1 MLNSHFDLAF
11 VSLYAFWLFF
21 LLLVIYL
28 LKEGKREGYPMV
40 SPRSKYIFNE
50 GWPAMP
56 SDTKVFNTGHPQH
69 ERRPERDLTGLAV
82 PAFVA
87 YGAPLVPTGNA
98 MKDGLG
104 PAAWAERADV
114 PDITYDDHGPKIVPL
129 RAAKDYF
136 VATDSPDPRGMTVVC
151 ADGKT
156 AGKVTDVW
164 VDRSEYIARYLEAE
178 ATLAGGGTRQVVFPM
193 FLATIDATAGEV
205 NVESVL
211 SSQFADGPALRN
223 PDQITLLEEDK
234 VSAYFGGGHMYATPN
249 RAEPYL

>member
-1 MLNSHFDLAF
+1 MLNAHFDLAF

-21 LLLVIYL
+21 LGLVIYL
-28 LKEGKREGYPMV
+28 LKEGKREGYPME

-56 SDTKVFNTGHPQH
+56 SKTKVFNTGHPQ
-69 ERRPERDLTGLAV
+69 EPRRAERDLTGLAV
-82 PAFVA
+82 QSFVA

-98 MKDGLG
+98 MKDGIG

-114 PDITYDDHGPKIVPL
+114 VDITYDDHGPKIVPL
-129 RAAKDYF
+129 RTATGYY
-136 VATDSPDPRGMTVVC
+136 VAEDSPDPRGMDVVC
-151 ADGKT
+151 ADGKV
-156 AGKVTDVW
+156 AGKVVDVW

-178 ATLAGGGTRQVVFPM
+178 VALAGGGTRRVLFPM
-193 FLATIDATAGEV
+193 FLAVVDATAGV
-205 NVESVL
+205 VKVASVL
-211 SSQFADGPALRN
+211 ASQFAEAPAIRN